1 MEPSPADCCVLRS
14 GAHASSNYLPNDQI
28 AKRTPLTKNKG
39 RQASWRRPNARE
51 LASTRSCLAGGRKEG
66 AGPTG
71 WRPNHLLVQDAKL
84 YAVRDH
90 ATHHAIRPSAGKQLL
105 ILPLWCH
112 GWQSHAHWQLQRG
125 DLPEASLA
133 KELLDALADV
143 LVWSR
148 KGYLTVRNGEATDKR
163 TKTQTS

>member
-1 MEPSPADCCVLRS
+1 MCASLQVPGPAWLV
-14 GAHASSNYLPNDQI
+14 I
-28 AKRTPLTKNKG
+28 
-39 RQASWRRPNARE
+39 E
-51 LASTRSCLAGGRKEG
+51 KEG

-71 WRPNHLLVQDAKL
+71 RRPFKLAEGRVGNHLLVQDAKL

-143 LVWSR
+143 LGVVQERVPYSQEW
-148 KGYLTVRNGEATDKR
+148 
-163 TKTQTS
+163 